1 MSQSEHDRE
10 SAGDGSAASQGD
22 EVEDRYKR
30 RVAIVLASF
39 AVLAAWIGILQHDA
53 ATNESRT
60 ARQATRLASEAQT
73 DAVVAQGAERTTEQ
87 LLAEAEALPFRR
99 VFSEPPG
106 NDDDL
111 GLGLD
116 PEAAEARLAES
127 QAELEDI
134 VEERGGELRF
144 ELLADAHATAL
155 TQAAVV
161 EERITWN
168 ARASQYE
175 TVITVLGIAIFLV
188 GFTLVLSRRIRPPIL
203 LPGIILAV
211 YTFGWATHI
220 YLRPIPRA
228 SETSEAVA
236 ATSEGNAHLD
246 LGEVPEA
253 IERFDA
259 AVAANDDYRDG
270 FEGRGL
276 AGFLAANPDGLNT
289 LAFTDVEGESLAQA
303 VDDTQRALELG
314 GDNSPTTLAV
324 AGILNLAAGD
334 FDRAA
339 DFLQDAV
346 ELNPLTPGV
355 QLALSAIEVAQGDV
369 AQGTEW
375 RSRAV
380 DLLAG
385 QPTEGTRRQASIY
398 YTLLEFAADQVP
410 QEAPALQ
417 AIRDETVAAETE
429 LTADVEL
436 TGEAPEDAV
445 LTVTQADF
453 GDDELSVDLDVE
465 GVNDDATVT
474 IVGYERPTPDAS
486 WVQPTELFYAGPPP
500 TGTGLAISTPRRC
513 DPVEYRFDLYV
524 EGRLV
529 DTETSPGVEPTC

>member
-10 SAGDGSAASQGD
+10 AAGEGSAPSG
-22 EVEDRYKR
+22 EDDAESRYKR
-30 RVAIVLASF
+30 RVGIVLASF
-39 AVLAAWIGILQHDA
+39 AVLAGWIGILQHDA

-60 ARQATRLASEAQT
+60 AREATRLASEAQT
-73 DAVVAQGAERTTEQ
+73 DAVVAQGAERTTDQ

-99 VFSEPPG
+99 VFTEPPG
-106 NDDDL
+106 
-111 GLGLD
+111 GAGGPGASLD
-116 PEAAEARLAES
+116 PEAAEARLADS
-127 QAELEDI
+127 QAELEDA

-144 ELLADAHATAL
+144 ELQADAHATAL

-161 EERITWN
+161 EERVTWN

-175 TVITVLGIAIFLV
+175 TVITVLGVAIFLV

-203 LPGIILAV
+203 IPGMILAA
-211 YTFGWATHI
+211 YAFGWAIHI
-220 YLRPIPRA
+220 YLKPIPRA

-236 ATSEGNAHLD
+236 ATSEANAYLD
-246 LGEVPEA
+246 LGEIPRA

-259 AVAANDDYRDG
+259 AVAANDEYRDG

-289 LAFTDVEGESLAQA
+289 LAFTDVDGASFAQA
-303 VDDTQRALELG
+303 VDDTERALELG
-314 GDNSPTTLAV
+314 GDNSATTLAV

-334 FDRAA
+334 FERAA
-339 DFLQDAV
+339 GFFEDAV

-355 QLALSAIEVAQGDV
+355 QLALSAIAVAEGDV
-369 AQGTEW
+369 AEGTEW

-380 DLLAG
+380 ALLAD

-398 YTLLEFAADQVP
+398 YTLLEFAVAELP
-410 QEAPALQ
+410 ENAPALQ

-436 TGEAPEDAV
+436 TREAPDDAA

-465 GVNDDATVT
+465 GVGDDATVT
-474 IVGYERPTPDAS
+474 IVGYEKPTSDAA

-500 TGTGLAISTPRRC
+500 TGTGLSISTPRQC

-524 EGRLV
+524 EGRIV
-529 DTETSPGVEPTC
+529 DTATSPGTEPTC